1 MAKLVVL
8 TEGFTGKTVELTAD
22 RLRIGRLDDNTFSIP
37 EPSISSHHCEVW
49 LKGDDLVVKDLNST
63 NGTFLNEAQL
73 KPDKEGTL
81 KPGQVLRLG
90 GVEIRYETGK
100 KQLDQP
106 RHTVRL
112 GAEGSTMVMAKG
124 AGFAKKSNRINRF
137 FIGLVVVIGVVTLA
151 AMVWVFINLA
161 TGRP

>member
-22 RLRIGRLDDNTFSIP
+22 RLRIGRLDDNPFSIP

-63 NGTFLNEAQL
+63 NGTFLNESQL
-73 KPDKEGTL
+73 KSEKEGTL
-81 KPGQVLRLG
+81 KPGQILRLG

-112 GAEGSTMVMAKG
+112 GADTNTMVMAKG
-124 AGFAKKSNRINRF
+124 AGFAKKSNKVNRI
-137 FIGLVVVIGVVTLA
+137 FIGVGIFFGVVIFVALIF
-151 AMVWVFINLA
+151 VFINLDS
-161 TGRP
+161 GRP